1 MPRRFSCGR
10 HRFEGS
16 ASADRPATARAMA
29 RRAAGEA
36 LDIIPMSV
44 TSHSCRNTR
53 CKKVNL
59 TLAQPYLLS
68 KCRHCEDVLD
78 NALIQ

>member
-36 LDIIPMSV
+36 LAIIPMSA
-44 TSHSCRNTR
+44 TSHSCSNTR
-53 CKKVNL
+53 CKEVNL
-59 TLAQPYLLS
+59 
-68 KCRHCEDVLD
+68 
-78 NALIQ
+78 ALNCICMQSAGIMKTGWTML